1 MTTSKRNSRRAGGAA
16 EDGTATPVKP
26 RTRRVKT
33 LAGSAA
39 AIPGDRRPS
48 GDEDLRASIARAA
61 YFRSEQRGFAPGYE
75 LEDWLAAERE
85 VNLRQQSNGRA
96 S

>member
-16 EDGTATPVKP
+16 EDGTAATPVKT
-26 RTRRVKT
+26 RTRRAKAPAVS
-33 LAGSAA
+33 AGH
-39 AIPGDRRPS
+39 
-48 GDEDLRASIARAA
+48 EDVRASIALAA

-85 VNLRQQSNGRA
+85 VNQHLRSNGGSR
-96 S
+96 

>member
-16 EDGTATPVKP
+16 EDGTAATPVK
-26 RTRRVKT
+26 TRRRRAKAPAAVP
-33 LAGSAA
+33 AGH
-39 AIPGDRRPS
+39 
-48 GDEDLRASIARAA
+48 EDVRASIALAA

-85 VNLRQQSNGRA
+85 VNQHLRSNGGSR
-96 S
+96 

>member
-16 EDGTATPVKP
+16 EDGTAAPVKT
-26 RTRRVKT
+26 RTRRTKPPIRT
-33 LAGSAA
+33 
-39 AIPGDRRPS
+39 
-48 GDEDLRASIARAA
+48 GDEELRASIAQAA
-61 YFRSEQRGFAPGYE
+61 YFRSERRGFVPGYE

-85 VNLRQQSNGRA
+85 VNLRQSNGRT

>member
-1 MTTSKRNSRRAGGAA
+1 MTTSKRNSRRASGAS
-16 EDGTATPVKP
+16 EDGTAVPVKP
-26 RTRRVKT
+26 RARRAKT
-33 LAGSAA
+33 APVL
-39 AIPGDRRPS
+39 PGIH
-48 GDEDLRASIARAA
+48 GDLRASIALAA

-85 VNLRQQSNGRA
+85 VGQPVQSKAAHRGPPEP

>member
-16 EDGTATPVKP
+16 EDGTAAPVKT
-26 RTRRVKT
+26 RTRRTKPLIQT
-33 LAGSAA
+33 
-39 AIPGDRRPS
+39 
-48 GDEDLRASIARAA
+48 GDEELRASIAQAA
-61 YFRSEQRGFAPGYE
+61 YFRSERRGFVPGYE

-85 VNLRQQSNGRA
+85 VNLRQSNGRT